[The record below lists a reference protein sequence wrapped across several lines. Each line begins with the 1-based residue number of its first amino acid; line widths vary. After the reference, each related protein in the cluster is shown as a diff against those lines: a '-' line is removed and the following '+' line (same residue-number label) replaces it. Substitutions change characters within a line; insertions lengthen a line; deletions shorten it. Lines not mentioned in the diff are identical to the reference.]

1 MKKALAIILTIAL
14 FASLLSGCGG
24 QSAPAAEPA
33 APSAEPAAA
42 APAPAE
48 QTNNAEPQ
56 ENNGIPTELRI
67 GMIQDLTG
75 PASAQSYPSAMA
87 AQKFVDDINA
97 AGGIDGVTK
106 ITFIGY
112 DCQADPTQAVN
123 AYRRLVEEDGVS
135 AVYGGHLSS
144 QGNALG
150 PVTEEMK
157 VPTIGGYIDTAGV
170 IKPDGS
176 VYNYAYI
183 CQLTADQQAGI
194 EAAYCANKLH
204 ANKVGIL
211 YNEDA
216 SFSSSLGLGFIKWA
230 DANGLAYVV
239 ETYHGNTDKDVSIQ
253 LAKLDKAG
261 VDCLFFPT
269 YTPLIADV
277 VVQAREV
284 GLEQPIMGVNCYYP
298 AVLAAG
304 DAVENNT
311 YIPFNVDLMGEELQ
325 KFSKELAAD
334 YGCEAVAQSFI
345 AIDALSIIIEAFRLC
360 HSTDPAVL
368 NEYITQVSVEGY
380 QGTLTV
386 DPATHATAVGLSL
399 VFYTVN
405 DAETKDI
412 KFDCV
417 YGG

>member
-1 MKKALAIILTIAL
+1 MKKALALMLVLTLVLSL
-14 FASLLSGCGG
+14 FTGCGA
-24 QSAPAAEPA
+24 QSNPEPA
-33 APSAEPAAA
+33 SE
-42 APAPAE
+42 PAPAE
-48 QTNNAEPQ
+48 KTEAPVSEPAPAE
-56 ENNGIPTELRI
+56 EGGKDSEIPTELRI

-87 AQKFVDDINA
+87 AQKYIEDINA

-123 AYRRLVEEDGVS
+123 AYRRLVEEDHVS
-135 AVYGGHLSS
+135 AVYGGHLSA

-150 PVTEEMK
+150 PVTEELK

-176 VYNYAYI
+176 VFEYAYI
-183 CQLTADQQAGI
+183 CQLTSEQQAGI
-194 EAAYCANKLH
+194 EAAFCAKKLN
-204 ANKVGIL
+204 AKKVGIL

-216 SFSSSLGLGFIKWA
+216 SGSASLGLGFIKWA
-230 DANGLAYVV
+230 EANGLDYAV

-253 LAKLDKAG
+253 LTKLDKAG
-261 VDCLFFPT
+261 VDCLYFPT

-284 GLEQPIMGVNCYYP
+284 GLEQPIMGVNFYYP

-311 YIPFNVDLMGEELQ
+311 YLPLNVDLMSDELQ
-325 KFSKELAAD
+325 AFSKELEAE
-334 YGCEAVAQSFI
+334 YGCAAVAQCFI
-345 AIDALSIIIEAFRLC
+345 AIDALNIIIEAFRLC

-368 NEYITQVSVEGY
+368 NEYITQVSIDGY
-380 QGTLTV
+380 QGHLTV

-405 DAETKDI
+405 DAETRDV
-412 KFDCV
+412 KFV
-417 YGG
+417 TVFSG

>member
-1 MKKALAIILTIAL
+1 MKKIIAL
-14 FASLLSGCGG
+14 LLCVMLVASMLTGCGN
-24 QSAPAAEPA
+24 QPAE
-33 APSAEPAAA
+33 E
-42 APAPAE
+42 PAPAE
-48 QTNNAEPQ
+48 TATPAEAP
-56 ENNGIPTELRI
+56 EAPGEIPTELRI

-150 PVTEEMK
+150 PVTDEMK
-157 VPTIGGYIDTAGV
+157 VPCIGGYIDTAGV
-170 IKPDGS
+170 IKTDGS
-176 VYNYAYI
+176 VYDYAYI
-183 CQLTADQQAGI
+183 CQLTSEQQAAI
-194 EAAYCANKLH
+194 EAAFCKEDLNA
-204 ANKVGIL
+204 AKVGIL

-230 DANGLAYVV
+230 EENGLDYAV

-253 LAKLDKAG
+253 LTKLAKAD
-261 VDCLFFPT
+261 VDCLYFPT

-311 YIPFNVDLMGEELQ
+311 YIPFNVDLMSEELQ
-325 KFSKELAAD
+325 EFSTSLEAD
-334 YGCEAVAQSFI
+334 YGCAAVAQSFI
-345 AIDALSIIIEAFRLC
+345 AIDALKIIIEAFRLC

-368 NEYITQVSVEGY
+368 NEYITKVSVDGY
-380 QGTLTV
+380 QGHLVV
-386 DPATHATAVGLSL
+386 DPATHATAVGLSM

-412 KFDCV
+412 EFVKVFA
-417 YGG
+417 G

>member
-1 MKKALAIILTIAL
+1 MKKVIAL
-14 FASLLSGCGG
+14 ILSLVLVLTMFAGCG
-24 QSAPAAEPA
+24 QT
-33 APSAEPAAA
+33 
-42 APAPAE
+42 APAE
-48 QTNNAEPQ
+48 EPEKESPAEAPAEETAESTEQ
-56 ENNGIPTELRI
+56 GGIPTELKI

-75 PASAQSYPSAMA
+75 PASAQSFPSAMA

-97 AGGIDGVTK
+97 AGGIDGITK

-150 PVTEEMK
+150 PVTEELK

-183 CQLTADQQAGI
+183 CQLTSDQQAAI
-194 EAAYCANKLH
+194 EAAFCVEKLG
-204 ANKVGIL
+204 ATKVGIL

-230 DANGLAYVV
+230 EANGLDYVV
-239 ETYHGNTDKDVSIQ
+239 ETYHGSTDKDVSIQ
-253 LAKLDKAG
+253 LGKLGKAG
-261 VDCLFFPT
+261 VDCLYFPT

-284 GLEQPIMGVNCYYP
+284 GLDQPIMGVNCYYP

-311 YIPFNVDLMGEELQ
+311 YIPFNVDLMSDELQ
-325 KFSKELAAD
+325 AFSAELKAD
-334 YGCEAVAQSFI
+334 YGCDAVAQSFI
-345 AIDALSIIIEAFRLC
+345 AIDALKIIIEAFRMC
-360 HSTDPAVL
+360 HSTDPEVL
-368 NEYITQVSVEGY
+368 NEYITKVSVEGY
-380 QGTLTV
+380 QGQLTV
-386 DPATHATAVGLSL
+386 DPATHATAVGLSM

-412 KFDCV
+412 EFQGV
-417 YGG
+417 FAG